1 MEKDSV
7 LPDVLR
13 AVFIFSV
20 ALILLLAVSF
30 FITRLL
36 VRGKEVAVPEVT
48 GMSFLEAYDILT
60 ENGLRVR
67 KEGYKYSADLPENYV
82 VEQRPA
88 SNQKVK
94 VDREIKVF
102 LSRGTED
109 ETVPR
114 LIGQTISEAE
124 SILKSIGLEAGS
136 IVRVHSDDF
145 PQEGAIIAH
154 TPPGNAT
161 IQRGSKVNLLVSLG
175 PHSVGSVMPD
185 LVGMKL
191 QNAQETLESM
201 GLKAGRVVRKDSPVV
216 EEAGIVL
223 EQMPQPGEPAERGIT
238 VDLVVSS
245 GGEPKETPR
254 TVVLPYRVPPRPVS
268 SEYPEQQDLSPR
280 HVKIV
285 VEHGGGTWTPVD
297 GMLTPGD
304 YTAPLRIIGRGIAKI
319 YVDDMESPVAHEE
332 L

>member
-1 MEKDSV
+1 MEKDSI
-7 LPDVLR
+7 LPDVSK
-13 AVFIFSV
+13 AVFIFLV
-20 ALILLLAVSF
+20 ALILLLLVSF
-30 FITRLL
+30 FVARFL
-36 VRGKEVAVPEVT
+36 VRGKEVEVPNVI
-48 GMSFLEAYDILT
+48 GKSFVEAYDILT
-60 ENGLRVR
+60 ENNLRIR
-67 KEGYKYSADLPENYV
+67 KEGYKYSAELPEDYI
-82 VEQRPA
+82 VEQRPIP
-88 SNQKVK
+88 NQKVK
-94 VDREIKVF
+94 VDREIRVF

-175 PHSVGSVMPD
+175 PHSVESVMPD

-191 QNAQETLESM
+191 RNAQETLESM
-201 GLKAGRVVRKDSPVV
+201 GLKPGRVVRKDSPVV

-223 EQMPQPGEPAERGIT
+223 EQIPQPGEPAERGIA

-245 GGEPKETPR
+245 GGEPKQTPR
-254 TVVLPYRVPPRPVS
+254 TVVLPYKVPPRQVS
-268 SEYPEQQDLSPR
+268 PEEPRQEDLSPR

-297 GMLTPGD
+297 TMLTPGN

-319 YVDDMESPVAHEE
+319 YVDDMESPIAHEE

>member
-1 MEKDSV
+1 MEKDSI
-7 LPDVLR
+7 LPDVLK
-13 AVFIFSV
+13 AVFIFLV
-20 ALILLLAVSF
+20 ALILLFVVSF
-30 FITRLL
+30 FLARLL
-36 VRGKEVAVPEVT
+36 VRGVEVEVPNVI
-48 GMSFLEAYDILT
+48 GKSFVEAYDILT
-60 ENGLRVR
+60 ENNLRVR
-67 KEGYKYSADLPENYV
+67 KEGYKYSADLPEDYV
-82 VEQRPA
+82 VEQRPIP
-88 SNQKVK
+88 NQKVK

-102 LSRGTED
+102 LSRGTEA

-114 LIGQTISEAE
+114 LTGQTISEAE

-154 TPPGNAT
+154 TPPGNT
-161 IQRGSKVNLLVSLG
+161 TVQRGSKVDLLVSLG
-175 PHSVGSVMPD
+175 PHSTGSVMPD

-201 GLKAGRVVRKDSPVV
+201 GLKPGRVVRKDSPVV
-216 EEAGIVL
+216 EEPGIVL
-223 EQMPQPGEPAERGIT
+223 EQIPQPGEPAERGAA

-245 GGEPKETPR
+245 GEESKQTPR
-254 TVVLPYRVPPRPVS
+254 TVVLRYRVPPRPVS
-268 SEYPEQQDLSPR
+268 PDDVIQEDLSPR
-280 HVKIV
+280 HVKII

-297 GMLTPGD
+297 KMLTPGS

-319 YVDDMESPVAHEE
+319 YVDDMESPFAHEE